1 MAGFVFFIAPPVVGG
16 LVLSPVV
23 QSVMRGL
30 GLGLTERVAVELSM
44 VGAGL
49 YALHRGRAK
58 AGKDIPF
65 VDGNAGNGFAGTNWF
80 AFYGSTTLVTT
91 GVLTLCWGVLINIVL
106 AFTSLFS

>member
-1 MAGFVFFIAPPVVGG
+1 MAIWVRYIHQGK
-16 LVLSPVV
+16 
-23 QSVMRGL
+23 
-30 GLGLTERVAVELSM
+30 
-44 VGAGL
+44 
-49 YALHRGRAK
+49 RAK

-65 VDGNAGNGFAGTNWF
+65 VNGNAGNGFAGTNWF

>member
-16 LVLSPVV
+16 LGLSPIV
-23 QSVMRGL
+23 QSIMRGL
-30 GLGLTERVAVELSM
+30 GLGLTERVAIELGM

-49 YALHRGRAK
+49 YALHWGRVSSV
-58 AGKDIPF
+58 KDIPF

-106 AFTSLFS
+106 EFMSLFS